1 MLDLETK
8 LRRNAMLKSDVV
20 NQSVTNKKD
29 HFVPQFLLRNF
40 AVAKTGTES
49 GLVYIYKKFDTP
61 RKGSIAKHAGNEVDF
76 YLGRHAETKE
86 PAKVSDEV
94 YKEIEKGKHAPAV
107 VKKVLEQDGVLN
119 LKYEDESILATLVAH
134 QLTRTRKFRKLINK
148 CISYLLLHS
157 LISIDDLGNRETIQ
171 DIVVKNKYK
180 ITAKQI
186 DEDALVRKSRLEGTR
201 GQELFI
207 AIQVAESIV
216 EEIYRKTMH
225 TIIAPK
231 SHYFILSDAPVC
243 IIGKSDDLLEV
254 SSLWDF
260 SRDDGYTFILPISPK
275 KAIVFGKTYKP
286 YHQISDRKLS
296 ESLAVM
302 VNSLSVNNADV
313 EFYSHT
319 DQFWNDYKNDLITP
333 ARLASYRKFTQE
345 MESDFLKRIFYSAQ
359 YLLWKLRKVFKD
371 IVGL

>member
-1 MLDLETK
+1 MLENDP
-8 LRRNAMLKSDVV
+8 A

-40 AVAKTGTES
+40 AIEQAGKES
-49 GLVYIYKKFDTP
+49 GLVFIYKKFNQP
-61 RKGSIAKHAGNEVDF
+61 KKGSIAKHAGNEVDF
-76 YLGRHAETKE
+76 YLGKHAETKK

-119 LKYEDESILATLVAH
+119 IKYEEESILATLVAH
-134 QLTRTRKFRKLINK
+134 QLTRTRKFRKLIKK

-157 LISIDDLGNRETIQ
+157 LISIDDLGSREKIQ

-186 DEDALVRKSRLEGTR
+186 DEDTLVRNSRLEGTR

-207 AIQVAESIV
+207 AIQVAEFIV
-216 EEIYRKTMH
+216 EEIYRKNLH
-225 TIIAPK
+225 AIVAPK
-231 SHYFILSDAPVC
+231 GHYFVLSDSPVC
-243 IIGKSDDLLEV
+243 ILGRDDELLEV

-260 SRDDGYTFILPISPK
+260 SRDDGYSFILPISPQ

-286 YHQISDRKLS
+286 YHQINGKLA
-296 ESLAVM
+296 ESLVVM
-302 VNSLSVNNADV
+302 TNSLSVNNADT

-333 ARLASYRKFTQE
+333 ARLASYRKFEQE
-345 MESDFLKRIFYSAQ
+345 IGRNIFKKIFYTTQ
-359 YLLWKLRKVFKD
+359 YLLWKIGSSF
-371 IVGL
+371 